1 MDRREALKKLGLSFG
16 FLVGAPTAVSILQG
30 CSNSGTST
38 AAAPLFFSATQ
49 KDVIAKIVDVII
61 PAGNGTPSASEV
73 QVPEFID
80 QYLQEVV
87 SLEEQDR
94 TKEYLGK
101 FIEQLK
107 TDTGNNDVSSITE
120 DDIRPYVVKS
130 LEKSREEEQ
139 EIYEKIDNYVQAKQN
154 GESIELFAE
163 VANFAL
169 LTNLRSMAIWSYKTS
184 QTVGEEIL
192 AYEPIPGRQEGCI
205 DLEEATGGKAWSL

>member
-38 AAAPLFFSATQ
+38 ANAAMFFSATE
-49 KDVIAKIVDVII
+49 KSVVTTIVDII
-61 PAGNGTPSASEV
+61 LPATADSPSASEV
-73 QVPEFID
+73 KVPEFID
-80 QYLQEVV
+80 QYLHEVV

-107 TDTGNNDVSSITE
+107 SDTGNGDASTFTE
-120 DDIRPYVVKS
+120 EEIRPYVAES
-130 LEKSREEEQ
+130 LEKTREEEQ
-139 EIYEKIDNYVQAKQN
+139 KIYEKIDNYVQTKQN
-154 GESIELFAE
+154 GGSIELFAE

-184 QTVGEEIL
+184 ETVGEEIL
-192 AYEPIPGRQEGCI
+192 AYEPIPGRQEGCV

>member
-1 MDRREALKKLGLSFG
+1 MNRREALKKLGLSFG

-38 AAAPLFFSATQ
+38 GSAALFFSATE
-49 KDVIAKIVDVII
+49 KDVITKIVDII
-61 PAGNGTPSASEV
+61 LPATADTPSASEV
-73 QVPEFID
+73 KVPEFID

-87 SLEEQDR
+87 SLEEQER
-94 TKEYLGK
+94 TKEYLSK

-107 TDTGNNDVSSITE
+107 SDTGKNDASSFTE
-120 DDIRPYVVKS
+120 DDIRPYVGKS

-184 QTVGEEIL
+184 ETVGEEIL
-192 AYEPIPGRQEGCI
+192 AYEPIPGRQEGCV
-205 DLEEATGGKAWSL
+205 DLEEATGGRAWSL